1 MYYTLKLLDICS
13 LVSCLDTAQVKSAS
27 DFIDEGNQDMVQAVD
42 LAIAI
47 RKKQACVCVI
57 VLVILGA
64 IVGIIF
70 AVSGGGK

>member
-1 MYYTLKLLDICS
+1 LLVP
-13 LVSCLDTAQVKSAS
+13 LLHWTGQVKSAS

-47 RKKQACVCVI
+47 RKKQACVCLI
-57 VLVILGA
+57 VLVVLGA

-70 AVSGGGK
+70 AVSGGKK